1 MSIGLFFPAVTG
13 MNAQSHALSQ
23 VSNNIIHSTT
33 TGYKTTDT
41 MFYTLLGSNPVVKN
55 SDGNS
60 SSSKYSSRADVHGV
74 GIYDRVNISAQGIIQ
89 NTSNNYDAAIS
100 GNGNA
105 FFILDDDVGNRYY
118 SRDGQFDV
126 SNISNNP
133 LLVNHSGLYVQGYKA
148 LEDGTFEST
157 LSNIGI
163 SPAGDV
169 KSVATTQIKITA
181 NVPATGVDSSSYNLL
196 VYGPENDGE
205 TVTMLF
211 SKIEDMENAWD
222 VTFVSD
228 KAAVSGGGRV
238 IFSPNGEI
246 VGPKTFDINVA
257 WKDGSG
263 NNSVN
268 VDISKMT
275 QFSGSSAITSLVQN
289 GAPSGTL
296 QSTKIEDS
304 GVISSTY
311 SNGKV
316 IPLARLGLASF
327 RSPNSLTA
335 VDGTL
340 FEYNI
345 AAGEISYW
353 DSDKTDEFI
362 VAGALERS
370 TVDLATEFSDLILVQ
385 RAYSSNANSFTVINE
400 MLQTLVD
407 I

>member
-1 MSIGLFFPAVTG
+1 MSIGSFFPAVTG

-60 SSSKYSSRADVHGV
+60 SASKYSSRADVHGV
-74 GIYDRVNISAQGIIQ
+74 GTYDRVNISAQGLIQ
-89 NTSNNYDAAIS
+89 NTGNNYDAAIT

-105 FFILDDDVGNRYY
+105 FFVLEDDVGNRYY
-118 SRDGQFDV
+118 TRDGQFELANM
-126 SNISNNP
+126 SGST
-133 LLVNHSGLYVQGYKA
+133 LLVNYDGKMVQGYKA
-148 LEDGTFEST
+148 LEDGSFETT
-157 LSNIGI
+157 LSAIEVA
-163 SPAGDV
+163 PVGDV
-169 KSVATTQIKITA
+169 KSVPTSQIKITA
-181 NVPATGVDSSSYNLL
+181 NVPATGIESSSYNLL

-211 SKIEDMENAWD
+211 TKVEGAENTWD
-222 VTFVSD
+222 VSFVGD
-228 KAAVSGGGRV
+228 KAEVTGGGRV
-238 IFSPNGEI
+238 VFNPNGEI
-246 VGPKTFDINVA
+246 VGPTNFDVNIA
-257 WKDGSG
+257 WNDGSESS
-263 NNSVN
+263 SVDI
-268 VDISKMT
+268 DISKMT
-275 QFSGSSAITSLVQN
+275 QFSGSSAITSIVQN

-296 QSTKIEDS
+296 QSTKIEDT
-304 GVISSTY
+304 GVLTATY

-316 IPLARLGLASF
+316 IALARLGLASF
-327 RSPNSLTA
+327 RSPDSLTA

-340 FEYNI
+340 FEYNV
-345 AAGEISYW
+345 AAGQISYW
-353 DSDKTDEFI
+353 DAAKTDEFI
-362 VAGALERS
+362 VAGALESS

-400 MLQTLVD
+400 MLKTLVD